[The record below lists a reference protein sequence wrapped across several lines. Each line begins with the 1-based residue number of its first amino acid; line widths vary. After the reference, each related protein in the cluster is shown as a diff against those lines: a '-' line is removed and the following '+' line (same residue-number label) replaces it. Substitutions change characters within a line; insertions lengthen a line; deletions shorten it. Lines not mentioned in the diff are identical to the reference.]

1 MKRKQF
7 NILLSTAVVIFLI
20 FIAVLIFYLNK
31 ESEREIIALG
41 EKQQVLTAK
50 QIAISLESYFQARS
64 QGLKVLSSF
73 ESIKLK
79 KLEQI
84 VDDVN
89 SYYKYVKP
97 RFVNSVSV
105 FDENGK
111 VIYSTSKELIGKNFS
126 DFNFWKKLSS
136 QRFEDLLYTPI
147 VVLDTSGNTLF
158 SKPLSLLIAPVLEK
172 NKFLGAVAYTIEI
185 DSLIN
190 SFLKTFEPEIKL
202 YDTWIITKDK
212 ILVFHSAHPEMIL
225 GQAQITDKNCLKC
238 HLNFNYIDTMLSNET
253 GVVRYKLRNYPEKFA
268 GFSRFKIFDGELT
281 IAVSAPFENIRKIAT
296 ANLRFTY
303 LIISMT
309 IFVLLLY
316 GYIFFRNLR
325 ETIRVEEER
334 KQREARERIQR
345 LYTLLLQN
353 SNDGIYILDLAE
365 GKFIEVNKKFQ
376 EMFGYTQEELNNTDF
391 MMLVAPESR
400 PMIEERRQKIARGV
414 PVPQRYTFT
423 ALAKDGRRIEVET
436 SVSYVRF
443 GEKLYALGIYRD
455 ISEVLRQRE
464 LYMNL
469 FENLPVGVV
478 IHQDG
483 KIVKCNKKAIELGGG
498 ETEEDIVGK
507 SVLDFVHPDYREIV
521 KERIK
526 KIIEQNEPA
535 PPIEEKFI
543 KLDGTIIDVEVRA
556 SKVIWEGKPA
566 VQVVVEDI
574 SERKRLHRELTQM
587 YKNEEEL
594 RLKFE
599 TIFKNLG
606 EGIYF
611 QNDKGIIELV
621 NNEFCKIWGYKSPD
635 ELLGKPFSQF
645 LEKLKDLLEDPEEIE
660 RIREALEKREP
671 IKYPELKLKN
681 GKVIDGCIIPIYD
694 SGGKYIGCAI
704 HDKDITER
712 KQREREIL
720 ELQRFELLG
729 QTASGI
735 AHDFNNVL
743 GIITGMLEI
752 VKFKTQDKNIL
763 NYIDSAL
770 SATQRGSEIAKR
782 LLQFSKRKIEEFK
795 PLSIKELVLDSAKI
809 IEHTIPKNISLDVKA
824 EIDFVVFGSY
834 GDLQQVI
841 LNLALNAKDAMPDG
855 GKLLI
860 QVSSVDKNY
869 VEKKFGKAIS
879 DVYAVIAVSDTGV
892 GIKDELKEKIFEPFF
907 TTKEPGKGTGLG
919 LPIVKNIVTLHN
931 GFVDFETAL
940 GKGTTFYVYLPVHI
954 AEEKEVK
961 INRGGTEMK
970 KIGEGFKALV
980 VEDEESLRIVM
991 RDYLEMLG
999 FKVLVAED
1007 GEDGLKKFKEN
1018 PDIKIVFVDY
1028 GLPKMLGDELINRIF
1043 EISKDVKFVL
1053 ITGFVDLKIRQS
1065 LPEGTKFIKKPYNLS
1080 SVEEIVNELIGGK

>member
-1 MKRKQF
+1 MKRKQI
-7 NILLSTAVVIFLI
+7 NIFLSVAVVIFLI
-20 FIAVLIFYLNK
+20 FIAVLVFYLNK
-31 ESEREIIALG
+31 GSEGEIIALA
-41 EKQQVLTAK
+41 EKQQILTAK
-50 QIAISLESYFQARS
+50 QITTSIESYLQLRA

-73 ESIKLK
+73 KSIKRK
-79 KLEQI
+79 NLEQI
-84 VDDVN
+84 ADDVN
-89 SYYKYVKP
+89 SYYKYVKSY
-97 RFVNSVSV
+97 FVNSISV
-105 FDENGK
+105 FDENGI
-111 VIYSTSKELIGKNFS
+111 VIYSTSKELIGKNYSNF
-126 DFNFWKKLSS
+126 DFWKKLTS
-136 QRFEDLLYTPI
+136 QRSENLLYTPI

-158 SKPLSLLIAPVLEK
+158 RKPLSFLVSPVYEK
-172 NKFLGAVAYTIEI
+172 DKFLGAVGYTIEI

-190 SFLKTFEPEIKL
+190 SFIKTFEPEIKL
-202 YDTWIITKDK
+202 YDTWILTSDK
-212 ILVFHSAHPEMIL
+212 ILIFHSAHPEML
-225 GQAQITDKNCLKC
+225 LRKAQIMDKNCLNC
-238 HLNFNYIDTMLSNET
+238 HINFNYIDTMLSNET
-253 GVVRYKLRNYPEKFA
+253 GVVRYRLKNYPEKLA
-268 GFSRFKIFDGELT
+268 GFSRFKIFDGEF
-281 IAVSAPFENIRKIAT
+281 IFAVTTPFENLRKIAT

-303 LIISMT
+303 LIISIT
-309 IFVLLLY
+309 VFVLLIY

-325 ETIRVEEER
+325 ETIRAEEER
-334 KQREARERIQR
+334 KQREARERIQK

-365 GKFIEVNKKFQ
+365 RKFIEVNKKFQ
-376 EMFGYTQEELNNTDF
+376 EMFGYTLEELNNTDF

-400 PMIEERRQKIARGV
+400 PMIEERMQKIARGV

-443 GEKLYALGIYRD
+443 GEKLYVLGIYRD
-455 ISEVLRQRE
+455 ISEILRQRE

-483 KIVKCNKKAIELGGG
+483 KIVKCNRKAIEIGGG
-498 ETEEDIVGK
+498 KTEEDIIGK
-507 SVLDFVHPDYREIV
+507 PVLDFVHPDYREIV

-526 KIIEQNEPA
+526 NIIEQGEYA
-535 PPIEEKFI
+535 SPIEEKFV
-543 KLDGTIIDVEVRA
+543 KLDGSIIDVEVRA
-556 SKVIWEGKPA
+556 SKVIWEGRPA
-566 VQVVVEDI
+566 VQVVVEDV
-574 SERKRLHRELTQM
+574 SERKRLYRELSQM

-611 QNDKGIIELV
+611 QNENGIIELV
-621 NNEFCKIWGYKSPD
+621 NDEFCKILGYKSPD
-635 ELLGKPFSQF
+635 ELIGKPFSQF
-645 LEKLKDLLEDPEEIE
+645 LEELKELVEDPEEIE
-660 RIREALEKREP
+660 RIREAVEKRK
-671 IKYPELKLKN
+671 ILKYPELKLKN
-681 GKVIDGCIIPIYD
+681 GKVIERVGVPIYD
-694 SGGKYIGCAI
+694 ANGKYIGRVGFAR
-704 HDKDITER
+704 DITEK
-712 KQREREIL
+712 KQREREVL

-729 QTASGI
+729 QIASGI

-743 GIITGMLEI
+743 GIIMGMLEI
-752 VKFKTQDKNIL
+752 VKFKTQDQNIL
-763 NYIDSAL
+763 NYIESAL

-782 LLQFSKRKIEEFK
+782 LLQFSKKKIEEFK
-795 PLSIKELVLDSAKI
+795 PISVKELVLDSAKI

-824 EIDFVVFGSY
+824 ELDFVIFGSY

-841 LNLALNAKDAMPDG
+841 LNLALNARDAMPDG

-860 QVSSVDKNY
+860 EVLSVDKNF
-869 VEKKFGKAIS
+869 VERKFGKATS
-879 DVYAVIAVSDTGV
+879 DVYAVISVSDTGV

-931 GFVDFETAL
+931 GFVDFETAI

-954 AEEKEVK
+954 ADEKEVK
-961 INRGGTEMK
+961 INRGGKEMK
-970 KIGEGFKALV
+970 KIGDGFKALV

-999 FKVLVAED
+999 FKVIEAED
-1007 GEDGLKKFKEN
+1007 GEEGLKKFKEN
-1018 PDIKIVFVDY
+1018 PDIKIAFIDY
-1028 GLPKMLGDELINRIF
+1028 GLPKMLGDELINRIH

-1053 ITGFVDLKIRQS
+1053 ITGFVDLKIRHS
-1065 LPEGTKFIKKPYNLS
+1065 LPEGTRFMKKPYNLS